1 MAAIN
6 RNRRRYR
13 VAADLDR
20 RERDEAIDEAI
31 RLLNKNTFGMVTVT
45 KSADGYDVESDADDT
60 EGFVNDAVDVEQF
73 EGEDPDFGNTTF
85 SDHTPEEFE
94 VRDAMNVTGWREL
107 TPVHNFLVGYR
118 DEVSMWAEPLTV
130 WWTDGDEAEVND
142 NYELWVVCAD

>member
-31 RLLNKNTFGMVTVT
+31 RLLNKDSFGVVTVT
-45 KSADGYDVESDADDT
+45 KSADGYDVVQDHEFIN
-60 EGFVNDAVDVEQF
+60 GFVNDYVEAEQF
-73 EGEDPDFGNTTF
+73 EGEEPDFGNTTF

-118 DEVSMWAEPLTV
+118 DEVSLWAEPLTV
-130 WWTDGDEAEVND
+130 LWTDGEDAEVND
-142 NYELWVVCAD
+142 GYDLWVICAD

>member
-31 RLLNKNTFGMVTVT
+31 RLANEDAFGMVTVT
-45 KSADGYDVESDADDT
+45 KSADGFDVESDADDT
-60 EGFVNDAVDVEQF
+60 EGFVNDAVDVDQYD
-73 EGEDPDFGNTTF
+73 GEDPDFDSITF
-85 SDHTPEEFE
+85 DRHTPDDFE

-107 TPVHNFLVGYR
+107 APVRDFLAGRR

>member
-1 MAAIN
+1 M
-6 RNRRRYR
+6 
-13 VAADLDR
+13 AADLDR

-31 RLLNKNTFGMVTVT
+31 RLLNKDSFGMVTVT
-45 KSADGYDVESDADDT
+45 KSADGYDVVQDHEFIN
-60 EGFVNDAVDVEQF
+60 GFVNDYVEAEQF
-73 EGEDPDFGNTTF
+73 EGEEPDFGNTTF

-130 WWTDGDEAEVND
+130 NWTDGEDTEVND
-142 NYELWVVCAD
+142 GYDLWVVCAD

>member
-31 RLLNKNTFGMVTVT
+31 RLLNKDSFGVVTVT
-45 KSADGYDVESDADDT
+45 KSADGYDVVQDHEFIN
-60 EGFVNDAVDVEQF
+60 GFVNDYVEAEQF
-73 EGEDPDFGNTTF
+73 EGEEPDFDSITF
-85 SDHTPEEFE
+85 DSRTPDDFV

-107 TPVHNFLVGYR
+107 APVRDFLAGR
-118 DEVSMWAEPLTV
+118 CDEVSLWAEPLTV
-130 WWTDGDEAEVND
+130 WWTDGEDAEVND
-142 NYELWVVCAD
+142 GYDLWVVCAD

>member
-13 VAADLDR
+13 VAADIDR
-20 RERDEAIDEAI
+20 RKRDEAIDEAI
-31 RLLNKNTFGMVTVT
+31 RLVNQSAHGLVTVV
-45 KSADGYDVESDADDT
+45 KSGDGYDIIADEDY
-60 EGFVNDAVDVEQF
+60 EYDFVNDTVDVEQR
-73 EGEDPDFGNTTF
+73 EGEEPDFDSITF
-85 SDHTPEEFE
+85 DNCTPEDFV

-107 TPVHNFLVGYR
+107 APVRDFIAGRR